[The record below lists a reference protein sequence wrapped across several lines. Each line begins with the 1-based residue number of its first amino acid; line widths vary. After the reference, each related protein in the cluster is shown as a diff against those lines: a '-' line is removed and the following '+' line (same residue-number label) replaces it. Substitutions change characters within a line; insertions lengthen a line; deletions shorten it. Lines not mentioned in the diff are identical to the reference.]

1 MTPLYKSLKTNG
13 TTFYAFPS
21 AAEDISAAYQNS
33 NYKMYFSK
41 YVLLNLPK
49 QVTADSLTGASAT
62 ASQPIYFD
70 FDTTFKKSVVAT
82 PAASF
87 SEHIIESLR
96 NYVANQEIT
105 IKESR
110 TNNTN
115 YYYDNNALET
125 TTEKIF
131 FKWAKKLN
139 IIDFEP
145 AIPDD
150 EYFSNLAEFQSANVN
165 DDQYFPEY
173 LWKEREVVDWSIKNI
188 LIYDQQPLLS
198 YFGIEFNGTSNF
210 RIGDIVNIHNV
221 SVTGA
226 DFSTSTLSGIETNS
240 GINCKV
246 VKIIA
251 SDGTYNQRI
260 IFNIQLN
267 NTNDDTSVFTND
279 YVAVL
284 SGKTKIIYNRLVRYI
299 GEVQGVS
306 NVQQANRSYTEVHAH
321 IPDHTGQTPDILF
334 RTMTDVNYKPNK
346 TFPIIPS
353 QYQPEIIG
361 AESFNSPIVN
371 TPQNYPGSY
380 FGQFDTVDFTYETA
394 PGDSFRRSGSYYG
407 INGNINSPII
417 NGKTIDGITMD
428 FNTNHYVKMNILGR
442 NLTNFDQFNALEI
455 NNLPPLAFEFNAILW
470 YYTVEDNTGKSTTNL
485 YGVSFLDNPDNNV
498 IPEETGLRFP
508 TYKKFVTNGIQD
520 GTSFAFSLNLNFNI
534 INENPQDSYNPEA
547 INSMFSMNLFNTSM
561 SRLAATND
569 SFINLLA
576 EQGNVRDEVTFLK
589 SLIYTQTDL
598 ATLNT
603 KIQNLEGLLRMYSTN
618 QIIAS
623 DTIDVTT
630 VPGTPPYIKLST
642 INTAYERVYAYNA
655 TDMYSSQGIIPATL
669 TVPTNRDFLVHFT
682 NNDEVELD
690 LPNNDKLTFIFDKD
704 LYYKQSVDISI
715 VGGDYSS
722 QNKMLDIYM
731 NTDIVNT
738 TTQATTQVLL
748 AGGINLPVYYNSYTQ
763 QPNSSYLWNDFKF
776 EIDMNKDIK
785 LDVGSVLK
793 VPLKAPQSLVTNS
806 IKTGDVLH
814 LNNLFVGTSS
824 IYDFSGQYT
833 VQSVPSVDS
842 YIILDISSNTSLV
855 NYGSTASLPLS
866 FNSTSLSTGYLL
878 SNFPYFSFN
887 KGKKIRITR
896 ISNSTVLKERYTI
909 NIEDIK

>member
-21 AAEDISAAYQNS
+21 ASEDISAAYQNS

-41 YVLLNLPK
+41 YALLNLPK
-49 QVTADSLTGASAT
+49 RNLESVSGT
-62 ASQPIYFD
+62 ASKPIYFD
-70 FDTTFKKSVVAT
+70 FAKFKKSFAAT
-82 PAASF
+82 PAANF
-87 SEHIIESLR
+87 SEEIIESLR
-96 NYVANQEIT
+96 NYVANQEVT
-105 IKESR
+105 IKESKL
-110 TNNTN
+110 NNTE

-131 FKWAKKLN
+131 FKWCKKLN

-150 EYFSNLAEFQSANVN
+150 EYFSNLAEFQSGNVN

-173 LWKEREVVDWSIKNI
+173 LWKEREVVEWDT
-188 LIYDQQPLLS
+188 P
-198 YFGIEFNGTSNF
+198 YFDGSTGYLVITFNGTTNF
-210 RIGDIVNIHNV
+210 VIGDVVNIHNV
-221 SVTGA
+221 TYA
-226 DFSTSTLSGIETNS
+226 DVISDLPGIETDS
-240 GINCKV
+240 GINVKV
-246 VKIIA
+246 RSVSVNSITFDA
-251 SDGTYNQRI
+251 ETGSN
-260 IFNIQLN
+260 FSLN
-267 NTNDDTSVFTND
+267 TS
-279 YVAVL
+279 AVT
-284 SGKTKIIYNRLVRYI
+284 GKAKLVYNRLVRYI

-334 RTMTDVNYKPNK
+334 RTMTDVNYMPNK
-346 TFPIIPS
+346 TFPIVPS

-394 PGDSFRRSGSYYG
+394 PGDSFRRSGKYYG
-407 INGNINSPII
+407 IDGNINSPIV
-417 NGKTIDGITMD
+417 NGKNIDGITMD
-428 FNTNHYVKMNILGR
+428 FNTGHYVKMNILGR

-455 NNLPPLAFEFNAILW
+455 NNLPPVAFEFNAILW

-485 YGVSFLDNPDNNV
+485 YGVSFLDHPDNNV
-498 IPEETGLRFP
+498 IPEETSLRFP

-547 INSMFSMNLFNTSM
+547 INSMFSMNLFNKSM
-561 SRLAATND
+561 SKLAATND

-603 KIQNLEGLLRMYSTN
+603 KIQNLESLLRLYATN
-618 QIIAS
+618 QIVAS

-630 VPGTPPYIKLST
+630 VPGTPPYIQLDT
-642 INTAYERVYAYNA
+642 INTAYERIYVYNA
-655 TDMYSSQGIIPATL
+655 TDMYSSQGIIPANL
-669 TVPTNRDFLVHFT
+669 AVPNNRDFLVHFI

-690 LPNNDKLTFIFDKD
+690 LLNNDKLTFIFDRD
-704 LYYKQSVDISI
+704 LYYRQSVDINI
-715 VGGDYSS
+715 VGGNFST

-731 NTDIVNT
+731 NTNIVN

-748 AGGINLPVYYNSYTQ
+748 AGGINLPVYYNSFTQ
-763 QPNSSYLWNDFKF
+763 QPNSSYLWNEFKF
-776 EIDMNKDIK
+776 EINLNKLIL
-785 LDVGSVLK
+785 LDVGSILR
-793 VPLKAPQSLVTNS
+793 VPLNAPQELVTNS
-806 IKTGDVLH
+806 IKTGDILY

-833 VQSVPSVDS
+833 VQSVDSVDS
-842 YIILDISSNTSLV
+842 YIILDISSNASLV
-855 NYGSTASLPLS
+855 NFGSAASLPLS
-866 FNSTSLSTGYLL
+866 FNSTATNNINGVNNGYLL
-878 SNFPYFSFN
+878 SNMPYFSFN

-896 ISNSTVLKERYTI
+896 ISNSDVLKERYTI